1 MKFKKNKFFNNKA
14 YLKGG
19 DTFDNSSKNSISEI
33 DAIEA
38 KPIEVIVYNN
48 SFDKALRAFRSIV
61 QKERILS
68 LYKEKQTYEKPSDK
82 KRRKR
87 AEAKRKQFEVFSKM
101 KSREEEL

>member
-1 MKFKKNKFFNNKA
+1 MKFKKNKSFNNKT
-14 YLKGG
+14 YLRGG
-19 DTFDNSSKNSISEI
+19 DTFNNSSKNFHEM
-33 DAIEA
+33 DEIEA
-38 KPIEVIVYNN
+38 KPIEVVVYNN

-87 AEAKRKQFEVFSKM
+87 AESKRKHFEASIKT
-101 KSREEEL
+101 KNKEEEY